1 MSTGPQ
7 GVQGI
12 QGMRGEQGIPGVNG
26 ATGSQGPRGANGG
39 PTGPTGITGPAGVAG
54 LTVSTYIASC
64 ILATNVSAAAVSIP
78 FTAAYDPQGWV
89 VNSGTTSMAFKPTIA
104 GYYYITLSGC
114 FSSASNN
121 FFRVYNQ
128 SGTEIYSNF
137 GPSYILCGS
146 KVLYFNG
153 STDYITFQVGGGA
166 TLAGPNNGT
175 FLNAIMLTIGNGPTG
190 PAGTLNGTLT
200 DTLSVQQIQET
211 VVPSTVSGSG
221 PVNYNWTGGDIF
233 YVSGMTASFTANIT
247 NLPTTANKHYVIV
260 FYLNQGS
267 SAYYV
272 NSLTIGGASTVILW
286 AGGFVP
292 TPAPNRIESQTF
304 NLFYTGSA
312 WKVMAH
318 YTTFI
323 SSV

>member
-1 MSTGPQ
+1 MSAGPQ

-12 QGMRGEQGIPGVNG
+12 QGVKGDQGIPGVNG
-26 ATGSQGPRGANGG
+26 VTGSQGPRGLQGPGRGSTGWTG
-39 PTGPTGITGPAGVAG
+39 PTGPNG
-54 LTVSTYIASC
+54 
-64 ILATNVSAAAVSIP
+64 
-78 FTAAYDPQGWV
+78 F
-89 VNSGTTSMAFKPTIA
+89 
-104 GYYYITLSGC
+104 LS
-114 FSSASNN
+114 
-121 FFRVYNQ
+121 
-128 SGTEIYSNF
+128 
-137 GPSYILCGS
+137 
-146 KVLYFNG
+146 
-153 STDYITFQVGGGA
+153 
-166 TLAGPNNGT
+166 
-175 FLNAIMLTIGNGPTG
+175 
-190 PAGTLNGTLT
+190 GTLT

-221 PVNYNWTGGDIF
+221 PVNYNWINGDIF

-247 NLPTTANKHYVIV
+247 NLPTTANKHYTIV
-260 FYLNQGS
+260 FYLNQGA

-272 NSLTIGGASTVILW
+272 NSLTIGGASTTILW